1 MIHFENNSISKVSF
15 IGKPVSNDSSLK
27 NKPNPLEIKLYKT
40 LKKQAVKNPEL
51 ITRSITQLEDSY
63 LRYKICKI
71 VVKQEKSEIF
81 KDITFYNLGNRDRLF
96 KIAKID
102 ANIHGK
108 EVAENIANYNLD
120 QTQRFEIAKI
130 IVIQEGDS
138 VSDNLRKFDLDAN
151 QRFEIAKLCVIRC
164 KLCKKIKNYDLDQQ
178 QRFEVAKLEAV
189 GRRGEISEYIE
200 DFDLDQEQRFAVAK
214 IAAASDKYFVKS
226 VKRYDLTSNQRFEV
240 AKIAAARHGTMVA
253 KKIGKFDLNP
263 TQVFQIAKIIAKR
276 PRSIYKRIQKFKIED
291 PRSLFQLLE
300 MEIVAHP
307 KKTIAII
314 KSYPLNEDDY
324 QKFFLLSTFLSDNLF
339 EAEERN
345 SLWIPLIKNI
355 KKIPAKELSTEQ
367 LSSLQ
372 NALRQTIFETHSA
385 GTEVG
390 KAMIEWVDSI
400 KESENLIA
408 RQRLLSWVANVCA
421 VCVSNKISSD
431 EWDFIRPIFN
441 SLSTLTDPILRGK
454 ISHYLI
460 VNYLGDENSVK
471 RDMQKYLA
479 NNERKEQVQIM
490 AAILAPLAV
499 EGEQACCENFIQAFY
514 SNKKMSASGNSQR
527 IIFELLFTLQKE
539 EWTVREQSLLLEKL
553 ISKMTDVPKVEKP
566 ILQGLTKEA
575 RKLELQEHKKNLKKP
590 NEAFIEMLNSAQIV
604 QDLLLLK
611 KGEAL
616 KQISS
621 VEDIKIIMQSL
632 YLEILG
638 EIKVEDFS
646 AKYVA
651 TFGQFRNKQALWT
664 YYARLSTLSPSL
676 KRETLPWLQNYVK
689 NVLEGTFIKNR
700 YIKTDHFKTIF
711 QARPDLEKK
720 WKKSDIVKVSELEVA
735 SKEVLSPEKL
745 FLNFQDM
752 ILAKGHLEEKDY
764 PYVFAYLQNLESAQS
779 ALEKI
784 KSKRQEIIKLNKEG
798 SNKKA
803 NAPLLNKL
811 KFEQCFLEIFIPNA
825 KIEKT
830 LEELVR
836 IVPSESE
843 FKQDLEGLLRK
854 VASVPSSYGN
864 LIAVNTDDPCDFL
877 LMGEFEKSCQ
887 KVSGDPTQNRG
898 LLGYMTNGQNRIIA
912 IKNVNG
918 EMISRALIRLLW
930 DKKNGTPVLYLELI
944 YTRVE
949 DPKLNTLLIEMAKR
963 SAKELNLPLI
973 MAIDPLEPERPI
985 YPNAIYSLGGQCPF
999 EYVDALLT
1007 YCVTSSDFTIH
1018 RGALLN

>member
-1 MIHFENNSISKVSF
+1 MIDLGNDYLSKVSYL
-15 IGKPVSNDSSLK
+15 GQPVSN
-27 NKPNPLEIKLYKT
+27 KPKPLEIYKT

-51 ITRSITQLEDSY
+51 ISQSITQLEDSY

-71 VVKQEKSEIF
+71 VVKQGKNEIS
-81 KDITFYNLGNRDRLF
+81 KEITIYNLGNKDRLF

-102 ANIHGK
+102 ANVHGK
-108 EVAENIANYNLD
+108 EVAENISNYNLD

-130 IVIQEGDS
+130 IVLQEGNS
-138 VSDNLRKFDLDAN
+138 VSDNLRKFDLDPN
-151 QRFEIAKLCVIRC
+151 QRFEIAKLCAING
-164 KLCKKIKNYDLDQQ
+164 KLSRKIKNYDLDQQ
-178 QRFEVAKLEAV
+178 QRFEAAKLEAV
-189 GRRGEISEYIE
+189 GRSGYISTYIE
-200 DFDLDQEQRFAVAK
+200 DFDLDQEQRFEVAK
-214 IAAASDKYFVKS
+214 NAAFNDKYFVKS
-226 VKRYDLTSNQRFEV
+226 VKGYDLTSSQRFEV

-263 TQVFQIAKIIAKR
+263 TQVFQIAKIIAQR
-276 PRSIYKRIQKFKIED
+276 PKSIHKHIQKFKIED
-291 PRSLFQLLE
+291 VRSLFQLLE
-300 MEIVAHP
+300 MEIATHP
-307 KKTIAII
+307 KKIAAIL
-314 KSYPLNEDDY
+314 KSYALNEDDY
-324 QKFFLLSTFLSDNLF
+324 QKFLLLSTFLSDNSF
-339 EAEERN
+339 QVEERN
-345 SLWIPLIKNI
+345 SSWVPLIRNI
-355 KKIPAKELSTEQ
+355 KKIPATELSSEQ

-372 NALRQTIFETHSA
+372 NALRQTILETHST
-385 GTEVG
+385 GREVG

-408 RQRLLSWVANVCA
+408 RQRQLSWVANVCA
-421 VCVSNKISSD
+421 VCVFYKVSSD
-431 EWDFIRPIFN
+431 EWDFMRPIFN

-454 ISHYLI
+454 ISHHLI
-460 VNYLGDENSVK
+460 VNYLGDENSAK

-479 NNERKEQVQIM
+479 YNEMKEQVQIM
-490 AAILAPLAV
+490 AAMIAPIAL
-499 EGEQACCENFIQAFY
+499 EGEQACCEHLIKAFY
-514 SNKKMSASGNSQR
+514 SNKKMSAIGSSQR
-527 IIFELLFTLQKE
+527 MIFELLFNLQEE
-539 EWTVREQSLLLEKL
+539 EWTAREQSLLLEKL
-553 ISKMTDVPKVEKP
+553 ISKLTNVPTVEKP
-566 ILQGLTKEA
+566 NLKGLTKEA
-575 RKLELQEHKKNLKKP
+575 RKLKLQEHRNNLEKP
-590 NEAFIEMLNSAQIV
+590 NAAFTEMLNSAQIV

-621 VEDIKIIMQSL
+621 VEDIKLILQSL

-638 EIKVEDFS
+638 EIKVEDFL

-689 NVLEGTFIKNR
+689 NVLEGTFLKNR
-700 YIKTDHFKTIF
+700 YLKTDHLDTIF

-720 WKKSDIVKVSELEVA
+720 WKKADMVKLSKLEEVSTDI
-735 SKEVLSPEKL
+735 LSPENL
-745 FLNFQDM
+745 FLHFQEM
-752 ILAKGHLEEKDY
+752 ILVENHLDQRDY
-764 PYVFAYLQNLESAQS
+764 PYVFAYLQNSESAQS

-784 KSKRQEIIKLNKEG
+784 KSKRNEVIQLNKEA

-803 NAPLLNKL
+803 NAQVLNKL

-825 KIEKT
+825 KIEKS
-830 LEELVR
+830 LEELAR
-836 IVPSESE
+836 IAPSECE

-854 VASVPSSYGN
+854 VTSVPSVYGN

-887 KVSGDPTQNRG
+887 KVNGNPKLNRG

-912 IKNVNG
+912 VKNANG

-930 DKKNGTPVLYLELI
+930 DKKNETPVLYLEPI

-949 DPKLNTLLIEMAKR
+949 DTKLNTLLIEMAKR

-973 MAIDPLEPERPI
+973 MAIDPLEPERPT

-999 EYVDALLT
+999 EFVDALGS
-1007 YCVTSSDFTIH
+1007 YCVTSSAFTIH
-1018 RGALLN
+1018 RGVLLN